1 MGRKRYQPE
10 QIICK
15 QRAPEVLLAN
25 AGFGTVPPY
34 YSLFKN
40 VLNFHSTHNSFSK
53 KYFPLKNT

>member
-25 AGFGTVPPY
+25 AGFGIMP
-34 YSLFKN
+34 
-40 VLNFHSTHNSFSK
+40 SFYTRINHFSE
-53 KYFPLKNT
+53 YNTQSYLC